1 MFAPQSDAGFPWA
14 HQRRRVYSL
23 TTKARNHQEQS
34 ASSETND
41 KPAGNPVLLRL
52 IYCCNDLFEL
62 HVLTTPICMP
72 NDAENNPALFS
83 FGESVICQG
92 ELHAQVPAQ
101 KSARTVYFPFNKA
114 QHLKRHYFI
123 HKYCFKYFK
132 YL

>member
-1 MFAPQSDAGFPWA
+1 MQARTHSFLSMFAPQSDAGFPWA
-14 HQRRRVYSL
+14 HQRRRVYPL

-83 FGESVICQG
+83 FGESVFVRVSSTHRFLLKI
-92 ELHAQVPAQ
+92 
-101 KSARTVYFPFNKA
+101 SADSLFSF
-114 QHLKRHYFI
+114 
-123 HKYCFKYFK
+123 
-132 YL
+132 